1 MDIIKNVLDGGIL
14 SIKVIGKVDANNAPE
29 FEAAVINDVAN
40 AKAVRIDCSYLE
52 YISSAG
58 LRVILKI
65 KKTCKDTEIVDATP
79 ESYDIFQMTGF
90 TEMMKISKK
99 MREVSVEGC
108 KVIGHGYYGTIYRL
122 SKDTIVKVYSHAMTL
137 DRIENERE
145 LARKAFVLGVP
156 TAIPMDIVKVGE
168 FYGSVFELLDAETLC
183 ERIIKD
189 VGNIDKYVKQ
199 SVDVLKVIHSAELK
213 PGELSD
219 KKEEVL
225 GWAKEIQ
232 PMLPK
237 DVGNRIISLVKGI
250 KEDNHMLHGDYHIK
264 NVMMIGEDPF
274 IIDMDTLSMGS
285 PIFELGFMYSSY
297 VGYQEIDHDN
307 GMQFFG
313 IEHEHLVH
321 FFNRSIEMYCNGY
334 TNDQVALVIKKCRI
348 LCYIQ
353 LIDRFDK
360 YKDHPELLERFKKQ
374 IAELIYEVDD
384 LNL

>member
-1 MDIIKNVLDGGIL
+1 MEIEKKIVDGSLVIKL
-14 SIKVIGKVDANNAPE
+14 KGKIDANNAPD
-29 FEAAVINDVAN
+29 FEREVMDDVF
-40 AKAVRIDCSYLE
+40 KASCVKIDCSELE

-65 KKTCKDTEIVDATP
+65 KKTVKDTSIVDATP

-99 MREVSVEGC
+99 LREISVEGC
-108 KVIGHGYYGTIYRL
+108 EVIGHGYYGTIYRL
-122 SKDTIVKVYSHAMTL
+122 SKDTIVKVYGRGL
-137 DRIENERE
+137 ELERIENERE

-156 TAIPMDIVKVGE
+156 TAIPMDIVKVGNE
-168 FYGSVFELLDAETLC
+168 YGSIFELLDAETLC

-189 VGNIDKYVKQ
+189 LGNIDKYVKQ
-199 SVDVLKVIHSAELK
+199 SVDVLKIIHAAELK
-213 PGELSD
+213 PGELVD
-219 KKEEVL
+219 KKAEVL
-225 GWAKEIQ
+225 GWAKEIHG
-232 PMLPK
+232 MLPK
-237 DVGNRIISLVKGI
+237 DVGNRVVSLVKGI

-264 NVMMIGEDPF
+264 NVMMIGEEPF
-274 IIDMDTLSMGS
+274 IIDMDTLAQGS

-313 IEHEHLVH
+313 IEHDYLVH
-321 FFNRSIEMYCNGY
+321 FFNKSVELYCNGY
-334 TNDQVALVIKKCRI
+334 TNDQIQLVIKKCRI

-374 IAELIYEVDD
+374 IAELVYEVND

>member
-1 MDIIKNVLDGGIL
+1 MEIEKNLIDGAL
-14 SIKVIGKVDANNAPE
+14 TIKVKGKVDANNAPE
-29 FEAAVINDVAN
+29 FESAVLGDVLK
-40 AKAVRIDCSYLE
+40 AKSVKIDASELE

-65 KKTCKDTEIVDATP
+65 KKTVKDSEVVDATP

-99 MREVSVEGC
+99 LREVSVEGC
-108 KVIGHGYYGTIYRL
+108 KVIGQGYYGTIYRL
-122 SKDTIVKVYSHAMTL
+122 SKDTIVKVYARPL
-137 DRIENERE
+137 ELERIENERE
-145 LARKAFVLGVP
+145 LARKAFILGVP
-156 TAIPMDIVKVGE
+156 TAIPMDIVKVGPY
-168 FYGSVFELLDAETLC
+168 YGSVFELLDATTLC
-183 ERIIKD
+183 DKIIND
-189 VGNIDKYVKQ
+189 IGNIDKYVKQ
-199 SVDVLKVIHSAELK
+199 SVDVLKVIHAAELK
-213 PGELSD
+213 PGELAD

-225 GWAKEIQ
+225 GWAKTIQ

-237 DVGNRIISLVKGI
+237 DVGSRIISLVKGI

-307 GMQFFG
+307 SMQFFG
-313 IEHEHLVH
+313 IEHEKLVY
-321 FFNRSIEMYCNGY
+321 FFHKSIELYCNGY
-334 TNDQVALVIKKCRI
+334 TNDQVELVIKKCRI

-360 YKDHPELLERFKKQ
+360 YKDHPELLERFKKE
-374 IAELIYEVDD
+374 IAELAFEVND

>member
-1 MDIIKNVLDGGIL
+1 MEIEKINLENNALLVRVK
-14 SIKVIGKVDANNAPE
+14 GKVDANNAAE
-29 FEAAVINDVAN
+29 FEAAVMGDVA
-40 AKAVRIDCSYLE
+40 KASRVQIDCGELE

-65 KKTCKDTEIVDATP
+65 KKTVKDTEIIEATP

-90 TEMMKISKK
+90 TEMMKISRKL
-99 MREVSVEGC
+99 REISVDGC
-108 KVIGHGYYGTIYRL
+108 EVIGHGYYGTIYRL
-122 SKDTIVKVYSHAMTL
+122 SKDTIVKVYTRALEL

-156 TAIPMDIVKVGE
+156 TAIPMDIVKVGPY
-168 FYGSVFELLDAETLC
+168 YGSVFELLDAQTLC
-183 ERIIKD
+183 EKIIGD
-189 VGNIDKYVKQ
+189 INNIDKYVKQ
-199 SVDVLKVIHSAELK
+199 SVDVLKVIHAAELR
-213 PGELSD
+213 PGELTD

-225 GWAKEIQ
+225 QWAKEIHN
-232 PMLPK
+232 MLPK
-237 DVGNRIISLVKGI
+237 DVGNRVVTLVKGI

-264 NVMMIGEDPF
+264 NVMMIGEEPF

-297 VGYQEIDHDN
+297 VGYQEIDHN
-307 GMQFFG
+307 NAMEFFG
-313 IEHEHLVH
+313 IEHEKLIH
-321 FFNRSIEMYCNGY
+321 FFHRSIEMYCNGY
-334 TNDQVALVIKKCRI
+334 TNEQIELVIKKCRI

-353 LIDRFDK
+353 LINRFDK

-374 IAELIYEVDD
+374 IAELVFEVDD

>member
-1 MDIIKNVLDGGIL
+1 MEVTSKLLENNALL
-14 SIKVIGKVDANNAPE
+14 IKVVGKVDANNAPD
-29 FEAAVINDVAN
+29 FENAVMNDVL
-40 AKAVRIDCSYLE
+40 KASSVKIDCSELE

-65 KKTCKDTEIVDATP
+65 KKTVKDTEVVDATP
-79 ESYDIFQMTGF
+79 ESYDIFHMTGF
-90 TEMMKISKK
+90 TDMMKISKK
-99 MREVSVEGC
+99 LREISVEGC
-108 KVIGHGYYGTIYRL
+108 EVIGHGYYGTIYRL
-122 SKDTIVKVYSHAMTL
+122 SKDTIVKVYGRGL
-137 DRIENERE
+137 ELERIENERE

-156 TAIPMDIVKVGE
+156 TAIPMDIVKVGND
-168 FYGSVFELLDAETLC
+168 YGSVFELLDAETLC
-183 ERIIKD
+183 EKIIKD
-189 VGNIDKYVKQ
+189 IGNIDKYVKQ
-199 SVDVLKVIHSAELK
+199 SVDVLKVIHAAEPK
-213 PGELSD
+213 PGELVD
-219 KKEEVL
+219 KKAEVL

-232 PMLPK
+232 PLLPK

-264 NVMMIGEDPF
+264 NVMMIGEEPF
-274 IIDMDTLSMGS
+274 IIDMDTLAQGS

-321 FFNRSIEMYCNGY
+321 FFNKSIEMYCNGY
-334 TNDQVALVIKKCRI
+334 TNAQVELVIKKCRI

-353 LIDRFDK
+353 LINRFDK
-360 YKDHPELLERFKKQ
+360 YQDHPELRERFKKS
-374 IAELIYEVDD
+374 ISELVYEVDD

>member
-1 MDIIKNVLDGGIL
+1 MEIKKNFCGGTL
-14 SIKVIGKVDANNAPE
+14 VAEVRGKVDANNAAE
-29 FEAAVINDVAN
+29 FESAIWNEVVQ
-40 AKAVRIDCSYLE
+40 AKKVRIDCSKLE

-58 LRVILKI
+58 LRVILKV
-65 KKTCKDTEIVDATP
+65 KKTVKDTEIVDATP

-99 MREVSVEGC
+99 LREISVDGC
-108 KVIGHGYYGTIYRL
+108 EVIGHGYYGTIYRL
-122 SKDTIVKVYSHAMTL
+122 SKDTIVKVYTRHLAIE
-137 DRIENERE
+137 RIENERE

-156 TAIPMDIVKVGE
+156 TAIPMDIVKVGQY
-168 FYGSVFELLDAETLC
+168 YGSVFELLDAETLC
-183 ERIIKD
+183 ERLIKD
-189 VGNIDKYVKQ
+189 INNIDKYVKQ
-199 SVDVLKVIHSAELK
+199 SVDVLKVIHAAELK

-225 GWAKEIQ
+225 GWAKEIHQ
-232 PMLPK
+232 ILPDK
-237 DVGNRIISLVKGI
+237 IGNRVISLVKGI

-264 NVMMIGEDPF
+264 NVMMIGEEPF

-307 GMQFFG
+307 AMQFFG
-313 IEHEHLVH
+313 IDHTHLVH
-321 FFNRSIEMYCNGY
+321 FFHRSIEMYCNGY
-334 TNDQVALVIKKCRI
+334 TNDQIELVIKKCRI

-353 LIDRFDK
+353 LINRFDK
-360 YKDHPELLERFKKQ
+360 YKDHPELLERFKLQ
-374 IAELIYEVDD
+374 IAELVYEVDD

>member
-1 MDIIKNVLDGGIL
+1 MEIEKKLLDDNTL
-14 SIKVIGKVDANNAPE
+14 VIKVIGKVDANNAPD
-29 FEAAVINDVAN
+29 FESGVMSDVVKAN
-40 AKAVRIDCSYLE
+40 AVKIDCSELA

-65 KKTCKDTEIVDATP
+65 KKAVKDTEVVEATP
-79 ESYDIFQMTGF
+79 ETYEIFRMTGF
-90 TEMMKISKK
+90 SEMMKVSKK
-99 MREVSVEGC
+99 LREVSVEGC
-108 KVIGHGYYGTIYRL
+108 QVIGHGYYGTIYRL
-122 SKDTIVKVYSHAMTL
+122 SGDTIVKVYSHKMTL

-145 LARKAFVLGVP
+145 LAKKAFVLGVP

-168 FYGSVFELLDAETLC
+168 FYGSVFELLDAQTLC
-183 ERIIKD
+183 ERIIGD
-189 VGNIDKYVKQ
+189 IGNIDKYVKQ
-199 SVDVLKVIHSAELK
+199 SVDVLKVIHAAELK
-213 PGELSD
+213 PGELTD

-237 DVGNRIISLVKGI
+237 DVGSRVVSLVKGI

-313 IEHEHLVH
+313 IEHDHLVH
-321 FFNRSIEMYCNGY
+321 FFNKSIEIYCNGY
-334 TNDQVALVIKKCRI
+334 TNSQIELVIKKCRI

-374 IAELIYEVDD
+374 IAELIFEVE
-384 LNL
+384 NLTL

>member
-1 MDIIKNVLDGGIL
+1 MEVTTNLL
-14 SIKVIGKVDANNAPE
+14 ENNALLIKVKGKVDANNAPD
-29 FEAAVINDVAN
+29 FEAAVMPDVL
-40 AKAVRIDCSYLE
+40 KAASVKIDCSELE

-65 KKTCKDTEIVDATP
+65 KKTCKDTQIVDAKP

-99 MREVSVEGC
+99 LREISVEGC
-108 KVIGHGYYGTIYRL
+108 QVIGHGYYGTIYRL
-122 SKDTIVKVYSHAMTL
+122 SKDTIVKVYGRGL
-137 DRIENERE
+137 ELERIENERE

-156 TAIPMDIVKVGE
+156 TAIPMDIVKVGND
-168 FYGSVFELLDAETLC
+168 YGSVFELLDAETLC
-183 ERIIKD
+183 ERLIRD
-189 VGNIDKYVKQ
+189 VGNLDKYVKQ
-199 SVDVLKVIHSAELK
+199 SVDVLKVIHAAELK
-213 PGELSD
+213 PGELAD
-219 KKEEVL
+219 KKAEVL
-225 GWAKEIQ
+225 GWAKEIHD
-232 PMLPK
+232 MLPK

-250 KEDNHMLHGDYHIK
+250 KDDNHMLHGDYHIK

-307 GMQFFG
+307 AMQFFG
-313 IEHEHLVH
+313 VDHEHLVK

-334 TNDQVALVIKKCRI
+334 TNDQIQSVIKKCRI

-360 YKDHPELLERFKKQ
+360 YQDHPELLERFKKQ
-374 IAELIYEVDD
+374 IAELVYEVDD